1 MLLDLKNNQV
11 IINSEV
17 LTIPEFKK
25 LWDSD
30 KTKSKE
36 NAILLFTYMYHVCD
50 FSSPYNNLTGE
61 LKTSTINK
69 DLMGDSKYKM
79 SDILIAAIVKY
90 KELTETPEMRLL
102 TSWKNKIDEMARFIN
117 NTKIDI
123 NNVTVLTKVGIDME
137 KILTAS
143 QKLEDV
149 VKKQKESKNSKIRGN
164 KVAALFED

>member
-1 MLLDLKNNQV
+1 
-11 IINSEV
+11 
-17 LTIPEFKK
+17 
-25 LWDSD
+25 
-30 KTKSKE
+30 
-36 NAILLFTYMYHVCD
+36 
-50 FSSPYNNLTGE
+50 
-61 LKTSTINK
+61 
-69 DLMGDSKYKM
+69 MGDSKYKL